1 MIVVA
6 KKDLTKEIAEEIDVL
21 DDMLA
26 TLIDLL
32 KQKRIITEE
41 EWEKHIRETIAK
53 NSELKKYRDIQFKK
67 PRI

>member
-1 MIVVA
+1 VA

-41 EWEKHIRETIAK
+41 EGEKHIRETIAK

>member
-1 MIVVA
+1 VA